1 MHYGMLHLQSSKQN
15 MKAKSSTEAELI
27 GTIEYVPFNV
37 WMFMFLE
44 SQGYEIKKNI
54 IFQDNQSTI
63 RMANNRRDS
72 YTGNSRHINI
82 HHFFVKDR
90 FNKGEIEAKYC
101 PTHLMIAEYF
111 TKPMQGNIFKMF
123 RYLIIEYV
131 HINNLLQAI
140 ELSAKESID
149 K

>member
-1 MHYGMLHLQSSKQN
+1 

-82 HHFFVKDR
+82 RHFFVKDR
-90 FNKGEIEAKYC
+90 VNKGEIEAKYC

-111 TKPMQGNIFKMF
+111 TNQCKEIFSKCF
-123 RYLIIEYV
+123 VI
-131 HINNLLQAI
+131 
-140 ELSAKESID
+140 
-149 K
+149 